1 MKMLVALCA
10 VLVFAAP
17 AVADPVEGARAIVED
32 LAGPDTRGRAAG
44 TDLAE
49 AEAFVE
55 EWLEKYGE
63 VGRQAV
69 DIDGVESHN
78 LYLLREPAV
87 QGAGWIVVGA
97 HYDHLGIGEAG
108 SPHEGQ
114 VYPGADDNASGVAT
128 LLLALEMLPEP
139 SDRGMALVFFTGEEQ
154 GLLGSTAFL
163 ESGPVAREDITA
175 MINLDT
181 VGRLDEGELTVFG
194 VGSAR
199 IFPRMLQG
207 LNSVFDL
214 PLQPVDQSSG
224 ASDDMPFVEA
234 GIPALHLFT
243 GAWPE
248 YHRPSDTVETVDYEG
263 IALLSEFVAE
273 MAGYLASA
281 DTKVEYVE
289 PAAAAALADPEKA
302 TEGKR
307 KVSFGSIPDFKFQGE
322 GVKLSGV
329 IPGSPAAQAGL
340 LEGDLITAFGEAP
353 VTDLTD
359 YSEAMKQYAPGD
371 VVTVDFTRDGEA
383 MQVEVTL
390 TERR

>member
-1 MKMLVALCA
+1 MKILLTLLPLLIA
-10 VLVFAAP
+10 VPAA
-17 AVADPVEGARAIVED
+17 ADPVEDAQVIVER
-32 LAGPDTRGRAAG
+32 LAGPESRGRAAT
-44 TDLAE
+44 TDLAATE
-49 AEAFVE
+49 QWLAARLDAFGDVGMQTVE
-55 EWLEKYGE
+55 IGE
-63 VGRQAV
+63 VA
-69 DIDGVESHN
+69 SSN

-87 QGAGWIVVGA
+87 EGAGWIVVGA
-97 HYDHLGIGEAG
+97 HYDGLGIGEAG
-108 SPHEGQ
+108 SPHDGQ
-114 VYPGADDNASGVAT
+114 VYHGADDNASGVAT
-128 LLLALEMLPEP
+128 LMLALEMLPEQA
-139 SDRGMALVFFTGEEQ
+139 DRGLAIVFFTGEEQ
-154 GLLGSTAFL
+154 GLLGSKAFL
-163 ESGPVAREDITA
+163 ESGPVARDDIKA

-199 IFPRMLQG
+199 IFGRMLEG

-248 YHRPSDTVETVDYEG
+248 YHRPSDTSDTVDYEG
-263 IALLSEFVAE
+263 IAVLSEFLAE

-281 DTKVEYVE
+281 DTKIEYVE
-289 PAAAAALADPEKA
+289 PEAAAALADPEKA

-307 KVSFGSIPDFKFQGE
+307 KVSFGSIPDFKFTGE

-329 IPGSPAAQAGL
+329 LPGTPAAQAGL
-340 LEGDLITAFGEAP
+340 QEGDVITGFGGAP
-353 VTDLTD
+353 VSDLTD
-359 YSEAMKQYAPGD
+359 YSEAMKLYAPGD
-371 VVTVDFTRDGEA
+371 VVVVDFTREGEP